1 MIYTFK
7 LQKTK
12 KQIFLDGQ
20 KRNSCGKMRLNERY
34 PAKIG
39 IDKPSAALYNTR
51 ILFQNGKGAADENRG
66 VVASFYK
73 VLKVTTVR
81 DNKCSR
87 RRELKWVGYRK
98 HLAAKYSTMRL

>member
-7 LQKTK
+7 LQKRKTK
-12 KQIFLDGQ
+12 YFTGKQ
-20 KRNSCGKMRLNERY
+20 KRNTCRKSKLFEGN

-39 IDKPSAALYNTR
+39 IDKPLAALYNTR

-73 VLKVTTVR
+73 VITGR
-81 DNKCSR
+81 
-87 RRELKWVGYRK
+87 
-98 HLAAKYSTMRL
+98 